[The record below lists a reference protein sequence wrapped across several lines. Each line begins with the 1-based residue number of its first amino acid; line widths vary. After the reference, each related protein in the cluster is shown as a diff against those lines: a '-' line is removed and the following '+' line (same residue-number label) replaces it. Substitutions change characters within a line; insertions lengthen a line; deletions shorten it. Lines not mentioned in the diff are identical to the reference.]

1 MPPALQAIMKINETW
16 EWERERERE
25 CGCTVIVALFFY
37 KGARGNVI
45 SSPD

>member
-1 MPPALQAIMKINETW
+1 MPPALQAIMKINETVGA
-16 EWERERERE
+16 WER
-25 CGCTVIVALFFY
+25 GCTVIVALFFY

>member
-1 MPPALQAIMKINETW
+1 MPPALQAIMKINET
-16 EWERERERE
+16 WERERERE

>member
-16 EWERERERE
+16 EWEWERERE

>member
-25 CGCTVIVALFFY
+25 RGCTVIVALFFY